1 MASELSFVQY
11 VCDQLDHLPGIAY
24 RKMFGEYAFY
34 HDQKVVALICDNQ
47 FYLKPTD
54 AGKLIL
60 GTPEMGH
67 PYPGSKPYFVV
78 TDMIEDRDVFV
89 SLILATGEALPM
101 PKPKKKKQSDR
112 G

>member
-1 MASELSFVQY
+1 MASDLSFVQY

-47 FYLKPTD
+47 FYLKPTES
-54 AGKLIL
+54 GKALI
-60 GTPEMGH
+60 GEPEVGA
-67 PYPGSKPYFVV
+67 PYPGAKPYFVV
-78 TDMIEDRDVFV
+78 TDLIEDTDLFV
-89 SLILATGEALPM
+89 SLILATSDALPL
-101 PKPKKKKQSDR
+101 PKPKKKK